1 MRCPASGGGQSFNVA
16 RHRDAYSLAPFREI
30 FMSDQRNWLERLGER
45 VPGYGGYVS
54 KERRRDADKLHRDHL
69 ADRLRAAK
77 QPLNEV
83 MRELSS
89 GGRLFEVGP
98 VDRVLKKIDQIENR
112 VRFASYG
119 YAGFFDA
126 VKIQEPQLD
135 AIYRFDLALVEK
147 VERLE
152 QLARELAQKSSTAD
166 GLKTAAAELEGAAD
180 DLNRTFDERYRAIE
194 NFRPDDAQ
202 GQPMFS

>member
-1 MRCPASGGGQSFNVA
+1 
-16 RHRDAYSLAPFREI
+16 
-30 FMSDQRNWLERLGER
+30 MSEQRNWLERLGDKI
-45 VPGYGGYVS
+45 PGYSGYVA
-54 KERRRDADKLHRDHL
+54 KERRRDADKRHREHL
-69 ADRLRAAK
+69 AERLRAAK
-77 QPLNEV
+77 QPLTEV

-89 GGRLFEVGP
+89 AGRLFEVGP
-98 VDRVLKKIDQIENR
+98 IDRVLKKLDQIENR

-135 AIYRFDLALVEK
+135 RIYRFDLSLVEK
-147 VERLE
+147 VEEFER
-152 QLARELAQKSSTAD
+152 QARELASKAATGD
-166 GLKTAAAELEGAAD
+166 GLKAAVAEIERAAD

-194 NFRPDDAQ
+194 EFRPDDAQ

>member
-1 MRCPASGGGQSFNVA
+1 
-16 RHRDAYSLAPFREI
+16 
-30 FMSDQRNWLERLGER
+30 MSDQRNWLERLGDKI
-45 VPGYGGYVS
+45 PGYGGYVS

-69 ADRLRAAK
+69 ADRLRATK
-77 QPLNEV
+77 QPLNDV

-126 VKIQEPQLD
+126 VKIQEAQLD
-135 AIYRFDLALVEK
+135 RIYQFDLALVEK
-147 VERLE
+147 VEQLE
-152 QLARELAQKSSTAD
+152 RLARELGSKASTAD
-166 GLKTAAAELEGAAD
+166 GLKAAAAEIESAAD